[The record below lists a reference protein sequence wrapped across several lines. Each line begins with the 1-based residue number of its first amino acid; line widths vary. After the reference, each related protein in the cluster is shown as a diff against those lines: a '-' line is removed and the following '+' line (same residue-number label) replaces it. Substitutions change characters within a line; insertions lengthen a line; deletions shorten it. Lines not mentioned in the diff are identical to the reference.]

1 MIDVKFIGRKAYPS
15 RIPIG
20 VMKDNE
26 IEALRFS
33 LPEIGEAQASF
44 LYVRIDDEYADV
56 ARPLSDGVY
65 DITSLL
71 TQKGAEMDAF
81 IEIRCDGKLWH
92 SEPFILVV
100 EDLPAIGSQ
109 IEKQYPTA
117 LEQALDEAEA
127 YLAQVRAAAKEIKEL
142 KAKALTL
149 YPGQPATAEYDVTTG
164 TITIGVPQGI
174 EGAKGEPGKDGRDG
188 EQGPRGEKGETGPQG
203 PKGDTGA
210 QGPKGERG
218 LTGEKG
224 DRGER
229 GPMGIQGLQGPQGIP
244 GPKGDTGDPIDV
256 RLNGNSVVQDGVATI
271 PIAGYNRL
279 GVVRLD
285 PAGFAGAS
293 VDGILALVPPTNAQI
308 STHTYTQRPITPS
321 CMDYAVTAAI
331 TDGKGP
337 AWTAAQ
343 QTAARERMGI
353 PGDYELIEEI
363 TISEA
368 VTSFIRESTPD
379 GTPYSLAG
387 FFCVITSPGVD
398 NAITLNQNIWAGET
412 SLYNYG
418 VRAVDA
424 AVNSKSVLF
433 ARVNN
438 KILHGEQ
445 YPVGKNYEFANVLR
459 FAKKF
464 VPDGSPITKIAFRGD
479 IPANTKITIY
489 GVRA

>member
-1 MIDVKFIGRKAYPS
+1 MSAIVRVRDNKGVVHDV
-15 RIPIG
+15 
-20 VMKDNE
+20 
-26 IEALRFS
+26 
-33 LPEIGEAQASF
+33 
-44 LYVRIDDEYADV
+44 
-56 ARPLSDGVY
+56 
-65 DITSLL
+65 
-71 TQKGAEMDAF
+71 
-81 IEIRCDGKLWH
+81 
-92 SEPFILVV
+92 
-100 EDLPAIGSQ
+100 PAI
-109 IEKQYPTA
+109 
-117 LEQALDEAEA
+117 
-127 YLAQVRAAAKEIKEL
+127 V
-142 KAKALTL
+142 
-149 YPGQPATAEYDVTTG
+149 
-164 TITIGVPQGI
+164 
-174 EGAKGEPGKDGRDG
+174 
-188 EQGPRGEKGETGPQG
+188 G

-210 QGPKGERG
+210 
-218 LTGEKG
+218 T
-224 DRGER
+224 
-229 GPMGIQGLQGPQGIP
+229 GPQGAP
-244 GPKGDTGDPIDV
+244 GSDASVTAENIQAALGYTPVKDV
-256 RLNGNSVVQDGVATI
+256 QMDGESLVQDSVATI

-279 GVVRLD
+279 GVVQLD
-285 PAGFAGAS
+285 PAGFAAAS
-293 VDGILALVPPTNAQI
+293 VEGKLALVPPTDAQI

-321 CMDYAVTAAI
+321 CMDYAVTAAM

-398 NAITLNQNIWAGET
+398 KAITLNQNIWAGET

-445 YPVGKNYEFANVLR
+445 YPVGKNYEFANVTR

-464 VPDGSPITKIAFRGD
+464 VPDGSPITKIAFSSD